1 MDRIAI
7 KEKSKQQISGQI
19 GVFVLIYLAFLGIVL
34 VLDYFPVI
42 GGGLTF
48 VATILFEL
56 QLITIHLN
64 LTKGIMPEFMMLFDI
79 FKKPR
84 LCGNAIALY
93 IMTYILTL
101 LWSLLLIVPGIIK
114 ALSYSMAPYILAEN
128 NDMLPQDAIK
138 QSMRIMEGHKM
149 ELFILELSFIGWEI
163 LCVLT
168 LGLASIYVLPYY
180 ETTVANFYNEIK
192 DTVVIEP
199 ETETGFIE

>member
-1 MDRIAI
+1 MNRIAI
-7 KEKSKQQISGQI
+7 KEKSKQQIAGQI

-34 VLDYFPVI
+34 LLDYFPVI
-42 GGGLTF
+42 GAGLSF
-48 VATILFEL
+48 VATILLEL

-64 LTKGIMPEFMMLFDI
+64 LTKGTQPEFMMLFDI

-138 QSMRIMEGHKM
+138 ESMRIMEGHKM

-192 DTVVIEP
+192 DTIVIEP
-199 ETETGFIE
+199 ETETGFVE